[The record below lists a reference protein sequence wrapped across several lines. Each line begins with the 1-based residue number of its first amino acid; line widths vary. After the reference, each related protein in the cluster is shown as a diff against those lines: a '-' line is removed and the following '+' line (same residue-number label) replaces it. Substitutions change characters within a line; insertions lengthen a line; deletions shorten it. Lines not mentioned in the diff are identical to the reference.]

1 MGSLASGQPEKRRC
15 WPSNT
20 KQKVVGIKNKLPMKT
35 ASQKSLDRWT
45 KQKWR
50 TPSGK
55 KSGET
60 GEVYAPSR
68 AIEKLKS
75 TKKGAAKLAEANKK
89 KRKATAKGEQYA
101 RHGLH
106 KGKKR

>member
-1 MGSLASGQPEKRRC
+1 MENPLREKEWGYGGSLC
-15 WPSNT
+15 
-20 KQKVVGIKNKLPMKT
+20 
-35 ASQKSLDRWT
+35 
-45 KQKWR
+45 
-50 TPSGK
+50 
-55 KSGET
+55 
-60 GEVYAPSR
+60 PSR